1 MNTSVQTAPVASL
14 AAPIVGTAQTTSTSN
29 VHQLLN
35 MSKQLPNGGAT
46 STSVPSRYTPS
57 GLNMSAQQVGKPNV
71 AVSKTA
77 VNPTAAALGLTQQ
90 DAAETFRSLSAT
102 LSSLNSYTISL
113 QNQLNMA
120 AAKSATALAAGP
132 TLAQAA
138 SVLSQANT
146 LAQTIS
152 LYQQQQQ
159 HQQQH
164 HQQHQQ
170 SSLAIIQSS
179 LAAAAASSV
188 AVSSSSS
195 TCNLNNTLFVGNLHA
210 SLQEIDLI
218 QVFRPF
224 GRIVECCKKWLHFG
238 FVKFMSE
245 EEACHA
251 YVTLNGF
258 RLKGRPMRLEFQ
270 NRTKK
275 VSLFL
280 YFFKV
285 F

>member
-1 MNTSVQTAPVASL
+1 MNTQTVSAPTPAPMASASAS
-14 AAPIVGTAQTTSTSN
+14 AAA

-35 MSKQLPNGGAT
+35 NLAANNPAGANKLAPRYPPPPTTTNVLKTNIKPPTTT
-46 STSVPSRYTPS
+46 STNNNSLS
-57 GLNMSAQQVGKPNV
+57 Q
-71 AVSKTA
+71 
-77 VNPTAAALGLTQQ
+77 AA
-90 DAAETFRSLSAT
+90 DAAETFRNLSAT
-102 LSSLNSYTISL
+102 LNSYTISL

-120 AAKSATALAAGP
+120 AAAKSAANALSSLAAAP
-132 TLAQAA
+132 TLVQAA

-152 LYQQQQQ
+152 MYQ
-159 HQQQH
+159 HQQH
-164 HQQHQQ
+164 HSVVGLQQLQPPQQ
-170 SSLAIIQSS
+170 PQASMSSISISNSS
-179 LAAAAASSV
+179 S
-188 AVSSSSS
+188 SSSSS

-238 FVKFMSE
+238 FVKFTSE

-275 VSLFL
+275 VGYFYSFFLSFSLSNI
-280 YFFKV
+280 
-285 F
+285 